1 MGAVALIATDA
12 SAADWPSAGADLK
25 NSRYQATEKQI
36 KANSVGSLIKK
47 WDLTT
52 VGDVQAHP
60 AVDGDY
66 LYFPDSAGFLYKVNK
81 KSGALI
87 WKVKICHYTGTASQS
102 VPLDQCAVG
111 DPFASDFARFTPA
124 IAGDLLILGNLIG
137 RNIPLF
143 GQAPPPPQN
152 DLTLAKVR
160 LAAREVI
167 TRPTR

>member
-1 MGAVALIATDA
+1 MHLLRGGLFTTVMGAVALIATNA
-12 SAADWPSAGADLK
+12 SAADWPSAGADPT

-81 KSGALI
+81 KTGTQVWRRPISD
-87 WKVKICHYTGTASQS
+87 YTGFT
-102 VPLDQCAVG
+102 G
-111 DPFASDFARFTPA
+111 DSARGTPA
-124 IAGDLLILGNLIG
+124 VAG
-137 RNIPLF
+137 
-143 GQAPPPPQN
+143 
-152 DLTLAKVR
+152 
-160 LAAREVI
+160 
-167 TRPTR
+167 